1 MSDDEKPAD
10 DLRAKTALAVAT
22 HALERA
28 LEAPAERDALARRKR
43 NKRIAQIAIG
53 ALVGGG
59 LLGLML
65 HYWYW
70 SLLLGVLGVAGL
82 YGRRRW
88 RARRESRKKLEAAA
102 PREARAARA
111 ARAPKVRVAPEPP
124 PAEELDSS
132 VDDELAELKARLK
145 R

>member
-1 MSDDEKPAD
+1 MSDGEKTSD
-10 DLRAKTALAVAT
+10 DLRAKAALAVAK
-22 HALERA
+22 HALESA
-28 LEAPAERDALARRKR
+28 LVDPAEKDALARRKR

-53 ALVGGG
+53 ALVVVG

-70 SLLLGVLGVAGL
+70 SLLLGLVGAAGL

-88 RARRESRKKLEAAA
+88 RARRAARKELAAAA
-102 PREARAARA
+102 PREAP
-111 ARAPKVRVAPEPP
+111 APKVRIEPEAA
-124 PAEELDSS
+124 PAEDADASI
-132 VDDELAELKARLK
+132 DEDLAELKARLK

>member
-10 DLRAKTALAVAT
+10 DLRAKAALAVAT

-53 ALVGGG
+53 ALVVVG

-70 SLLLGVLGVAGL
+70 SLLLGVVCVAGL

-88 RARRESRKKLEAAA
+88 RARRQSRKKLEAAA
-102 PREARAARA
+102 PREARA
-111 ARAPKVRVAPEPP
+111 PKVRIAPEPAR
-124 PAEELDSS
+124 AEELDAS
-132 VDDELAELKARLK
+132 VDEDLAELKARLK